1 MLECARMVGKPTIP
15 QGWMQRGALWALLAF
30 LCLGLSSCGALNSL
44 GNAVKSAAR
53 LPSQV
58 VNSVVP

>member
-1 MLECARMVGKPTIP
+1 
-15 QGWMQRGALWALLAF
+15 MQRGALWALLAF

-44 GNAVKSAAR
+44 GNVVKSAAR
-53 LPSQV
+53 LPGQV